1 METTTLNLCNKLRM
15 EAEHIADTGFPLDVF
30 PQKVQAIVLDMLRRD
45 NFKVEYTAVAM
56 LSAVSAAL
64 GDTCRIRVKSEW
76 ETNAALYIILVGRP
90 GLGKTPPLEAA
101 YRPVRRHDYEQ
112 HKKFKAAWEAY
123 KAAGKDSGLDEPV
136 LSRTILSDFTPEVLM
151 QVHNNNPRS
160 VVILVDEIMGMFN
173 SANRYSNGQ
182 LIEQLL
188 SAWSGSPLDVTR
200 VGNPI
205 PIHIENPCINIIGTT
220 QTKRIRELLKKGYE
234 ENGLLDRILF
244 VLPRSQ
250 KIARWVIEDDDL
262 PKEKTN
268 GSKWADILD
277 KVFALDYQTDEQSGE
292 KTPHLLRFDR
302 EAKVCLY
309 DWQNSLIEASNESD
323 NEMEDE
329 SRRMKRNTH
338 VVRLALLLQVLRYAC
353 GESHLQYVDVRA
365 VKGAIRLND
374 YFEDSLQRIR
384 EFIANDICDEPAKE
398 LLSLLGDAFGTTEA
412 IEAGKQMKVSE
423 RSVMNYLK
431 ELMRTR
437 LIRKIRQGQYEKISY
452 CTNPSVR

>member
-1 METTTLNLCNKLRM
+1 
-15 EAEHIADTGFPLDVF
+15 
-30 PQKVQAIVLDMLRRD
+30 
-45 NFKVEYTAVAM
+45 M

-64 GDTCRIRVKSEW
+64 GDTYRIRVKSEW

-112 HKKFKAAWEAY
+112 HKKFKAAWEEY
-123 KAAGKDSGLDEPV
+123 KSSGKENGQEEPV

-173 SANRYSNGQ
+173 SANRYNNGQ

-205 PIHIENPCINIIGTT
+205 PVHIENPCINIIGTT

-234 ENGLLDRILF
+234 ENGFWTASSSCCRVRRRLPAGLLRMTTC
-244 VLPRSQ
+244 P
-250 KIARWVIEDDDL
+250 
-262 PKEKTN
+262 EKKNN
-268 GSKWADILD
+268 GAKWAAILD

-292 KTPHLLRFDR
+292 KTPHLLHFDR
-302 EAKVCLY
+302 EAKVYLY
-309 DWQNSLIEASNESD
+309 DWQNSIIDSSNEAD
-323 NEMEDE
+323 TETEGE
-329 SRRMKRNTH
+329 SRRMKHNTH
-338 VVRLALLLQVLRYAC
+338 IVRLALLLQVLRYAC
-353 GESHLQYVDVRA
+353 GESHLQYVDVHS

-384 EFIANDICDEPAKE
+384 EAVANDICDEPAKE
-398 LLSLLGDAFGTTEA
+398 LLSLLGETFGTADA
-412 IEAGKQMKVSE
+412 IEAGRRMKISE

-431 ELMRTR
+431 ELMKSR
-437 LIRKIRQGQYEKISY
+437 LVRKIRQGQYEKVSY
-452 CTNPSVR
+452 RSNTPVR

>member
-1 METTTLNLCNKLRM
+1 METTALGLCNRLRM

-45 NFKVEYTAVAM
+45 NFKVEYTATAM

-112 HKKFKAAWEAY
+112 HRKFKTAWEAY
-123 KAAGKDSGLDEPV
+123 KSAGKENGQEEPV
-136 LSRTILSDFTPEVLM
+136 LPRTILSDFTPEVLM

-173 SANRYSNGQ
+173 SANRYNNGQ

-200 VGNPI
+200 VGNPV

-220 QTKRIRELLKKGYE
+220 QTRRIRELLKKGYE

-250 KIARWVIEDDDL
+250 KIARWSIEDDEL
-262 PKEKTN
+262 PREKTN
-268 GSKWADILD
+268 GAKWAAILD
-277 KVFALDYQTDEQSGE
+277 KVFALDYKTDEQSGE
-292 KTPHLLRFDR
+292 KTPHLLHFDC

-309 DWQNSLIEASNESD
+309 DWQNSIIDASNEAD
-323 NEMEDE
+323 IETKDE
-329 SRRMKRNTH
+329 SRRMKHNTH

-353 GESHLQYVDVRA
+353 WESHLQYVDVHS

-384 EFIANDICDEPAKE
+384 EAVANDICDEPAKE
-398 LLSLLGDAFGTTEA
+398 LLSLLGETFGTADA
-412 IEAGKQMKVSE
+412 IEAGRQMKVSE

-431 ELMRTR
+431 ELMKSR
-437 LIRKIRQGQYEKISY
+437 LVRKVRQGQYEKISY
-452 CTNPSVR
+452 RSNTPVR

>member
-1 METTTLNLCNKLRM
+1 METTALELCNRLRM
-15 EAEHIADTGFPLDVF
+15 EAEHIADTGFPLDVL
-30 PQKVQAIVLDMLRRD
+30 PQKVQAIVLDMLRRN

-64 GDTCRIRVKSEW
+64 GDTYRIRVKSEW

-101 YRPVRRHDYEQ
+101 YRPVRRHDCEQ
-112 HKKFKAAWEAY
+112 YKKFKSAWEAY
-123 KAAGKDSGLDEPV
+123 KAAGKDSGQEEPV

-151 QVHNNNPRS
+151 QVHNNNQRS

-205 PIHIENPCINIIGTT
+205 PVHIENPCINIIGTT

-262 PKEKTN
+262 PKENTN

-277 KVFALDYQTDEQSGE
+277 KIFALDYQTDKQSGE

-309 DWQNSLIEASNESD
+309 DWQNSLIDASNESD
-323 NEMEDE
+323 NETEGE
-329 SRRMKRNTH
+329 SRRMKHNTH

-353 GESHLQYVDVRA
+353 GESHLQYVDVRS

-398 LLSLLGDAFGTTEA
+398 LLSLLGTAFGTAEA
-412 IEAGKQMKVSE
+412 IEAGRQMKVCE

-431 ELMRTR
+431 ELMKNR

-452 CTNPSVR
+452 CSNTSVR

>member
-1 METTTLNLCNKLRM
+1 MS
-15 EAEHIADTGFPLDVF
+15 DV
-30 PQKVQAIVLDMLRRD
+30 PDWA
-45 NFKVEYTAVAM
+45 
-56 LSAVSAAL
+56 
-64 GDTCRIRVKSEW
+64 
-76 ETNAALYIILVGRP
+76 
-90 GLGKTPPLEAA
+90 KTPPLEAA
-101 YRPVRRHDYEQ
+101 YRPVRRHDCEQ
-112 HKKFKAAWEAY
+112 YKKFKSAWEAY
-123 KAAGKDSGLDEPV
+123 KAAGKDSGQEEPV

-250 KIARWVIEDDDL
+250 KIARWVIEDDDP
-262 PKEKTN
+262 PKENTN

-277 KVFALDYQTDEQSGE
+277 KIFALDYQTDEQNGE

-309 DWQNSLIEASNESD
+309 DWQNSIIDASNESD
-323 NEMEDE
+323 NETEGE

-353 GESHLQYVDVRA
+353 GESHLQYVDVRS

-398 LLSLLGDAFGTTEA
+398 LLSLLGAAFGTAEA

-431 ELMRTR
+431 ELMKNR
-437 LIRKIRQGQYEKISY
+437 LIRKVRQGQYEKISY
-452 CTNPSVR
+452 CSSPPAR